1 MSMLR
6 PLLWFV
12 LGALITQSVGA
23 QSIGVSIADQ
33 QESPGQSDIP
43 ALLRAQNNYEQK
55 PADNNTLLTYIATLR
70 AARLSSVAYALAQQH
85 RDSISADLLRE
96 LTVDYAAELTR
107 LSLAP
112 ARSETERYRL
122 ADRALEIY
130 DALLEANNEISV
142 TKTTNHRIYFDRI
155 QALHARKRMGEVV
168 QSYEQLRAQNIV
180 IPAYLLNEI
189 GDAYLYLE
197 QPEKAATLYQTSLIT
212 NAAAPRDRSDV
223 IKEKIGRYYAL
234 QEQGRWTEAYELIET
249 TYAEEPPWRRLPGV
263 SQPLPNDSYLE
274 VARTWAVAPLFHN
287 DPRLALERLETL
299 TESAPRDAGLKIE
312 LANTQRAYGLPRA
325 AQITLK
331 QAEALAPLNP
341 DLLTAQAQTALS
353 LQEWE
358 QAQELAAF
366 TQKHYPELKTT
377 QHLQEDWAT
386 HEKWELLI
394 GAQKTFSSDSPVS
407 GSGEHA
413 LETTLYSPPIASNWR
428 ALVGAGQSNAT
439 FNDEPLR
446 NRWVKGGLQ
455 WRAGNTTIEA
465 NLISQRYGYGQKTG
479 AYGNFEQKLSDT
491 WTMGGALAW
500 RTPATPLRALADNIS
515 TNSAQAWIRW
525 TPNTYREWTF
535 SVTPSRFSD
544 GNRRVELRIYGKE
557 PVKQWSTVRLDGEI
571 EVSASSNTKENTPY
585 YNPKADFGVL
595 AGVRLTHLL
604 EQRYESRLEH
614 YVQLLGGSYS
624 QKHFGTGPMAAI
636 GYGISWRANR
646 NLEISSTIL
655 GIRRPYDGKQEK
667 ELRLALNISL
677 RF

>member
-1 MSMLR
+1 MLR

-12 LGALITQSVGA
+12 LGALITQSVSAQNTGVSVTEQRENPAQPGVPVLLQA
-23 QSIGVSIADQ
+23 QSAYQQQPADTNALLAYIAALRQARLASIA
-33 QESPGQSDIP
+33 
-43 ALLRAQNNYEQK
+43 Y
-55 PADNNTLLTYIATLR
+55 
-70 AARLSSVAYALAQQH
+70 VLAQQH
-85 RDSISADLLRE
+85 QDTIPAGLLRE

-112 ARSETERYRL
+112 ARSESERYLL
-122 ADRALEIY
+122 ADRALAIY
-130 DALLEANNEISV
+130 DTLLEANNELSA
-142 TKTTNHRIYFDRI
+142 TEPANHRIYFDRI
-155 QALHARKRMGEVV
+155 QALHARKRMQGVV
-168 QSYEQLRAQNIV
+168 QSYEQLSAENIV

-197 QPEKAATLYQTSLIT
+197 QPEKAASFYENSLAT
-212 NAAAPRDRSDV
+212 NANSPRDRSDV
-223 IKEKIGRYYAL
+223 VKEQIGRYYAL
-234 QEQGRWTEAYELIET
+234 QEQGRWTEAYTLLET
-249 TYAEEPPWRRLPGV
+249 TYAQEPPWRRLPGV
-263 SQPLPNDSYLE
+263 NQPLPNDSYLE

-287 DPRLALERLETL
+287 NPGLALERLETL
-299 TESAPRDAGLKIE
+299 SQNAPRDAGLKIE
-312 LANTQRAYGLPRA
+312 LANTQRAYGHPRA
-325 AQITLK
+325 AQLTLK

-358 QAQELAAF
+358 QAQELVEF
-366 TQKHYPELKTT
+366 TQTHYPELKTT
-377 QHLQEDWAT
+377 QHLQKDWGT

-413 LETTLYSPPIASNWR
+413 LETTLYSPPISLNWR

-446 NRWVKGGLQ
+446 NRWVKGGVQ

-465 NLISQRYGYGQKTG
+465 ALINQRYGYGQKTG
-479 AYGNFEQKLSDT
+479 AYANVEQALSDT
-491 WTMGGALAW
+491 WTVGGALSW
-500 RTPATPLRALADNIS
+500 RGPATPLRALSDNIS
-515 TNSAQAWIRW
+515 ANAAQAWVRW
-525 TPNTYREWTF
+525 TPDTYREWML
-535 SVTPSRFSD
+535 SVAPARFSD

-557 PVKQWSTVRLDGEI
+557 PIKQWPTVRLDGEI
-571 EVSASSNTKENTPY
+571 EISASANTKEDTSY
-585 YNPKADFGVL
+585 YNPKADFGAL

-604 EQRYESRLEH
+604 NQRYESRLEH
-614 YVQLLGGSYS
+614 YVQLLAGSYS
-624 QKHFGTGPMAAI
+624 QKHFGTGPMTAI

-646 NLEISSTIL
+646 NLEISSSIL